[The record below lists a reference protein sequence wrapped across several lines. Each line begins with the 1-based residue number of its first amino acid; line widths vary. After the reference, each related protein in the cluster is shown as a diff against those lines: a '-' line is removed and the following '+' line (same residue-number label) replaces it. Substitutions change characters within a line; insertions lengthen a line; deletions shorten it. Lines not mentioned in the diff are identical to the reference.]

1 MSGLR
6 YFNYRLLTCLH
17 IEKEYEIEE
26 QISVLIYLAWIN
38 FISFISRLRYLVS
51 LLTCVH
57 IEKEYERSYHK
68 VIEEQLS
75 VLIYLARINFVG
87 LPRSGKSS
95 TLRRLIGKML
105 NLMKANLE
113 AEIPSTGVGE
123 RNQAFIRKISKCF
136 GFISRSQWSSTD
148 LAGETGVLNQF
159 LHQLAKGE

>member
-1 MSGLR
+1 MFIFY
-6 YFNYRLLTCLH
+6 YFNGSQEFY
-17 IEKEYEIEE
+17 
-26 QISVLIYLAWIN
+26 ISRLIYLV
-38 FISFISRLRYLVS
+38 SYS
-51 LLTCVH
+51 LLSCLH

-95 TLRRLIGKML
+95 TLQRLIGKML
-105 NLMKANLE
+105 NLMKANLL
-113 AEIPSTGVGE
+113 AEIPSTGVAE

-136 GFISRSQWSSTD
+136 GFISKSQWSSTD

-159 LHQLAKGE
+159 FHQLAKGE

>member
-1 MSGLR
+1 MIFYLVFYLHDIVSAYVLL
-6 YFNYRLLTCLH
+6 FNSSQ
-17 IEKEYEIEE
+17 E
-26 QISVLIYLAWIN
+26 
-38 FISFISRLRYLVS
+38 SFISRLRYLVNYS
-51 LLTCVH
+51 LLSCLQ

-68 VIEEQLS
+68 VIEKQLS

-113 AEIPSTGVGE
+113 AEIPSTGVAE

-136 GFISRSQWSSTD
+136 GFISKSQWSSTD

>member
-1 MSGLR
+1 M
-6 YFNYRLLTCLH
+6 
-17 IEKEYEIEE
+17 
-26 QISVLIYLAWIN
+26 LIYLAWIN
-38 FISFISRLRYLVS
+38 FISYISRLRYLVTYS
-51 LLTCVH
+51 LLSCFH

-68 VIEEQLS
+68 VIEDQLS

-113 AEIPSTGVGE
+113 AEIPSTGVAE

-136 GFISRSQWSSTD
+136 GFISKSQWSSTD

-159 LHQLAKGE
+159 FHQLAKSE